1 MIVGGID
8 VGSLSTKSLILRD
21 GQTIC
26 GWHIILTGPIP
37 VESAYEV
44 MDLTLRKSN
53 LSFKDLDYVVSTGYG
68 RVNVPFAK
76 ASFTEISCQARGCNW
91 LFPSVRT
98 ILDVGG
104 QDCKAIK
111 CDENGNVVDFAM
123 NDKCAAGTGRYLE
136 RVAKIVNL
144 PLDQIGTF
152 SLQSVTEPVSINST
166 CVVFAE
172 ADIIKAIRSGKHIN
186 DVLAGAMDAIVN
198 RIIALLERVRVD
210 GDLCISGGV
219 AKNIGIVSRL
229 EQIFKLKALI
239 APEPQIVGALGAAII
254 AMDLANRAR

>member
-8 VGSLSTKSLILRD
+8 VGSLSTKSLILTD
-21 GQTIC
+21 GKIC

-44 MDLTLRKSN
+44 MDFTLRKAD
-53 LSFKDLDYVVSTGYG
+53 LSFNDLDFVVSTGYG
-68 RVNVPFAK
+68 RINVPFAR
-76 ASFTEISCQARGCNW
+76 ASFTEISCQARGSNW

-104 QDCKAIK
+104 QDCKAIR
-111 CDENGNVVDFAM
+111 CDGNGDVIDFTM

-144 PLDQIGTF
+144 SLDQIGSF
-152 SLQSVTEPVSINST
+152 SLQSVSNPVPINST

-172 ADIIKAIRSGKHIN
+172 SDIIKAIRSGKHVN

-198 RIIALLERVRVD
+198 RIVALLERVGVD

-219 AKNIGIVSRL
+219 AKNIGVVSRL
-229 EQIFKLKALI
+229 EQIFKLKARI
-239 APEPQIVGALGAAII
+239 APEPQIVGALGAALI
-254 AMDLANRAR
+254 AMDLARQAG